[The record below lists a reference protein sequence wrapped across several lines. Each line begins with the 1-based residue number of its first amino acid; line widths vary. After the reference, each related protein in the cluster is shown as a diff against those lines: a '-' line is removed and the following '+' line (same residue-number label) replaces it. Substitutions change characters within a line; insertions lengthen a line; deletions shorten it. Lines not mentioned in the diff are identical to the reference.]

1 MAFWDK
7 METKIAGEKERN
19 SDGRWLRGYNTAK
32 ALGSHSQP
40 YVNLMKQEL
49 KDDPMIDKIKDPELG
64 GVRLDGGISQN
75 SLRSLKYIRV
85 MEEFMD
91 LKKVKHVTDFGGGYG
106 NFCRVWHRTM
116 NYNGRYLHIDLPTMH
131 EMQQEFLAPLGINA
145 DYANWQDETFI
156 KPKAK
161 SMFHATFSLTECSME
176 VRDKMLPYIQKHDY
190 IFLIHN
196 KEFDGIDN
204 RNWTRNT
211 LIAAL
216 NETHHCKYWF
226 DEPSAKDWLMA
237 KKV

>member
-7 METKIAGEKERN
+7 METKIASEKEQH
-19 SDGRWLRGYNTAK
+19 SDGRWLRGFNTAK

-49 KDDPMIDKIKDPELG
+49 KDDPMIDKIKDPALG
-64 GVRLDGGISQN
+64 GVRLDNGISQN

-91 LKKVKHVTDFGGGYG
+91 LKKVRHVTDFGGGYG

-211 LIAAL
+211 LIASL
-216 NETHHCKYWF
+216 NDTHHCKYWF